1 MKRLMALALL
11 FFIITSSALAQS
23 KRILVFSKTK
33 GWRHSSIPN
42 GIKFFQELGVQKG
55 FAVDTTENATK
66 INEENLKQYNAVVF
80 MNTTGDILNDQQQAD
95 FERYIQAG
103 GGYVGVHSATDTE
116 YEWNWYNGLAGAYF
130 MSHPGAP
137 NSNVQN
143 GKFTTM
149 DKKFPA
155 SAHLPEIFERKDE
168 FYDFKSLKN
177 DDLHFLVSLDE
188 KSYQGGKM
196 GDFHPMAWYHE
207 YDGGKSF
214 YSNFGHV
221 DDTFKE
227 PLMAEHFWKG
237 LEWAMAKKL
246 NYKKVHSARIP

>member
-1 MKRLMALALL
+1 MKRLLTLTL
-11 FFIITSSALAQS
+11 IFFVLISSSFAQS
-23 KRILVFSKTK
+23 KRILIFSKTK

-42 GIKFFQELGVQKG
+42 GIKFFQELGAQKG

-66 INEENLKQYNAVVF
+66 FNEENLKKYNAVVF
-80 MNTTGDILNDQQQAD
+80 MNTTGDVLNDKQQAE

-116 YEWNWYNGLAGAYF
+116 YKWDWYNGLAGAYF
-130 MSHPGAP
+130 MSHPGPP

-143 GKFTTM
+143 GKFTTV
-149 DKKFPA
+149 DSKFPA
-155 SAHLPEIFERKDE
+155 SAHLPATFERKDE
-168 FYDFKSLKN
+168 FYDFKSLKK
-177 DDLHFLVSLDE
+177 DDLHFLVMLD
-188 KSYQGGKM
+188 KIFFKAVKI

-246 NYKKVHSARIP
+246 KYKNAHTARIQ